1 MANVDFRVKSGL
13 TLDGDIVIGT
23 NSTSNVPLSVN
34 NTGAIKIPV
43 GTSLQRPT
51 AAIGQIRY
59 NSDTSNFEGYNGSW
73 SVLNNV
79 AAVTSVGGTG
89 TVAGI
94 TLSGTVT
101 STGNLTLGGTLSVP
115 IANISATG
123 TTDSTT
129 FLRGDGTW
137 ATPATGGSMVYPSSG
152 IANSTGSA
160 WGTSYSTNGTGNVV
174 LDTSPTFTTSVDSG
188 STFGAFASATNLTIG
203 YKGSNGSVVYISN
216 VAQQSGSTKTITI
229 GANGLSGSTTN
240 VNIGSS
246 VSGALGS
253 VSIYQPL
260 TQQLKVSRSAISG
273 FNTTTTSGH
282 LILTDSSNTPGN
294 FTDIDFNN
302 GNNSGVPYSRI
313 AGYVGSRTDGL
324 AGTVQGGFLYLG
336 NNVTTPSS
344 ITVTGASIN
353 GTTMTLTFA
362 AIYNNFTYGASITV
376 ASLSPSTT
384 SGSVAVNGTFTVIG
398 FTATSISYSLSG
410 TPGTYTWQNSGT
422 ISSTNST
429 NTTLASGLVNEVVID
444 PRGWVGI
451 GNIFPAY
458 PLQISSSIQSNSNV
472 TSFVANGA
480 GTGGNRAAI
489 ANGNNTLWWG
499 VESSAGASTFTGTSA
514 YSGYFGFTGSF
525 PMHLITNGNIA
536 QTIDYAGRIT
546 KPSQPSFMASAGYI
560 GSTGVPYLFGTTTG
574 LNPQGGTTG
583 NVDHNISGSYST
595 STGRFTAPIAGR
607 YRFHACIMNSAGSGV
622 TNSVQFYLRK
632 NGSNLYYGQD
642 SRSTSG
648 YAQAHVDVILNLSA
662 NDYID
667 IVPQTYNAYGNS
679 GTDYF
684 CGYLVA

>member
-1 MANVDFRVKSGL
+1 MANTDFRVKNGL
-13 TLDGDIVIGT
+13 TVDGDATIGA
-23 NSTSNVPLSVN
+23 NSSSNVPLTIS

-43 GTSLQRPT
+43 GNTSQRPT
-51 AAIGQIRY
+51 GANGYIRY
-59 NSDTSNFEGYNGSW
+59 NSETSNFEGYNGSW

-137 ATPATGGSMVYPSSG
+137 ATPAAGGSMVYPGSG
-152 IANSTGSA
+152 ITNSTGSA
-160 WGTSYSTNGTGNVV
+160 WGTSYSTSGSGNVV
-174 LDTSPTFTTSVDSG
+174 LTTTPTFTTSIDSG
-188 STFGAFASATNLTIG
+188 STFGAFPSATILTIG
-203 YKGSNGSVVYISN
+203 YQGSNGSVVYISN

-229 GANGLSGSTTN
+229 GANGVSGSTTN

-313 AGYVGSRTDGL
+313 AGYVGSRSDVT
-324 AGTVQGGFLYLG
+324 AGTVQGGFLFLG
-336 NNVTTPSS
+336 NNIVTASS
-344 ITVTGASIN
+344 ITLTGATTN
-353 GTTMTLTFA
+353 GSGTMTLTFA
-362 AIYNNFTYGASITV
+362 ATVTSWGYGSSITV
-376 ASLSPSTT
+376 SGLVPTQT
-384 SGSVAVNGTFTVIG
+384 SGTVNNVNGTFTVIG
-398 FTATSISYSLSG
+398 ITPTSVSYAL
-410 TPGTYTWQNSGT
+410 TGTYSRTSGGT
-422 ISSTNST
+422 VSGT
-429 NTTLASGLVNEVVID
+429 NTTLASGPVNEVVID
-444 PRGWVGI
+444 PRGYVGI
-451 GNIFPAY
+451 GNTY
-458 PLQISSSIQSNSNV
+458 PGWPLHIANPGNIDTV
-472 TSFVANGA
+472 SFVTA
-480 GTGGNRAAI
+480 GTGTGYNLIGI
-489 ANGNNTLWWG
+489 ANGNNTLYLG
-499 VESSAGASTFTGTSA
+499 VEGVLPGDVFTGDTAYSTVIGSASA
-514 YSGYFGFTGSF
+514 YS
-525 PMHLITNGNIA
+525 MHLVTNGAIS
-536 QTIDYAGRIT
+536 QTISSLGYIT
-546 KPSQPSFMASAGYI
+546 KPRQPSFMASAGYI

-595 STGRFTAPIAGR
+595 STGRFTAPVAGR
-607 YRFHACIMNSAGSGV
+607 YRFHACIMNSAS
-622 TNSVQFYLRK
+622 NSVQFYLRK

-642 SRSTSG
+642 SKSFSG
-648 YAQAHVDVILNLSA
+648 YSQGHVDVILNLAA

-679 GTDYF
+679 STDYF

>member
-1 MANVDFRVKSGL
+1 MSFPTPITNGQVAIVNYTSYTWNATLGVWIKS
-13 TLDGDIVIGT
+13 IA
-23 NSTSNVPLSVN
+23 S
-34 NTGAIKIPV
+34 
-43 GTSLQRPT
+43 
-51 AAIGQIRY
+51 
-59 NSDTSNFEGYNGSW
+59 NGSG
-73 SVLNNV
+73 
-79 AAVTSVGGTG
+79 TGYTGSVGYTG
-89 TVAGI
+89 SASTVAGAQGYWG
-94 TLSGTVT
+94 SVGY
-101 STGNLTLGGTLSVP
+101 TG
-115 IANISATG
+115 SAG
-123 TTDSTT
+123 SN
-129 FLRGDGTW
+129 
-137 ATPATGGSMVYPSSG
+137 GSMVYPGSG

-160 WGTSYSTNGTGNVV
+160 WGTSYSTSGSGNVV
-174 LDTSPTFTTSVDSG
+174 LTTTPTFTTSIDSG
-188 STFGAFASATNLTIG
+188 ATFGAFPSATSLTIG
-203 YKGSNGSVVYISN
+203 YQGSNGSVVYISN

-229 GANGLSGSTTN
+229 GASGLSGSTTN

-253 VSIYQPL
+253 VAIYQAL
-260 TQQLKVSRSAISG
+260 SQTLKISRSALSG
-273 FNTTTTSGH
+273 FNNALTTGH
-282 LILTDSSNTPGN
+282 LTLTDSSNTPGN
-294 FTDIDFNN
+294 FTYIDFNN
-302 GNNSGVPYSRI
+302 GNNSGVAYSRI

-336 NNVTTPSS
+336 NNVTTPAS

-353 GTTMTLTFA
+353 GNTMTLTFA

-376 ASLSPSTT
+376 ASLSPTTT
-384 SGSVAVNGTFTVIG
+384 SGSVAVNGSFVVTG

-410 TPGTYTWQNSGT
+410 TPGTYTWSSGGT
-422 ISSTNST
+422 ISGT
-429 NTTLASGLVNEVVID
+429 NTTLASGLVNELVID

-451 GNIFPAY
+451 GNIFPSY
-458 PLQISSSIQSNSNV
+458 PLHISSSNQSNSNV

-499 VESSAGASTFTGTSA
+499 VESSTGASTFTGTSA

-536 QTIDYAGRIT
+536 QTIDYGGRIT
-546 KPSQPSFMASAGYI
+546 KPLQPSFMASAGYV
-560 GSTGVPYLFGTTTG
+560 GTTGVPYLFGTTTG
-574 LNPQGGTTG
+574 QNPQGATTG
-583 NVDHNISGSYST
+583 NVDHNVSGSYST
-595 STGRFTAPIAGR
+595 SNGRFTAPVAGR
-607 YRFHACIMNSAGSGV
+607 YRFHACIMNSA

-648 YAQAHVDVILNLSA
+648 FSQGHVDIILNLAA

-679 GTDYF
+679 VTDYF